1 MGWKKRLKK
10 MMKEV
15 ALGVDIGGTGTEYGL
30 VTRLGEVVY
39 ERTVSTKSF
48 STPNDLIAAI
58 YSDLK
63 QNDLLKDL
71 EGIGIG
77 APNGNYFNGTIE
89 FAPNLSW
96 QGIIPLAQL
105 FSSAFGVPAW
115 LTNDA
120 NAAAIGEMLFGNAQD
135 LRDFVTVTLGT
146 GVGSGI
152 VINGDLVYGHDGFAG
167 EYGHIRVIP
176 NGRLCGCQRYGCLET
191 YCSSTGVVR
200 SVTELDSENKVIS
213 SLSMLENP
221 SAKDVFEHADRSD
234 LFANEIVDFT
244 ANLLGSALADYTCFS
259 SPKAYV
265 LFGGI
270 AQHGGDFATKVKR
283 AMEENMLVIYKN
295 KVEIRVSALHDRNA
309 AVLGSAALL
318 FKHLKHA

>member
-1 MGWKKRLKK
+1 MT
-10 MMKEV
+10 KEL

-48 STPNDLIAAI
+48 PTPNDLIAAI

-63 QNDLLKDL
+63 HHDLLKDL

-96 QGIIPLAQL
+96 QGIIPLAEL
-105 FSSAFGVPAW
+105 FSTAFGVPAW

-135 LRDFVTVTLGT
+135 LKDFVTVTLGT

-200 SVTELDSENKVIS
+200 SITELDSENKAIS
-213 SLSMLENP
+213 SLSILTNP
-221 SAKDVFEHADRSD
+221 SAKDVFDHADRGD
-234 LFANEIVDFT
+234 LFANEIVDYT
-244 ANLLGSALADYTCFS
+244 AKLLGSALADYTCFS